1 MINYPPNEGRVHGP
15 ANSSN
20 IIIFARKCF
29 CLKTVGLQF
38 HVDKPIKCLYTYQFN
53 ALYHLDLLKMV
64 QRVNNRHTKDILFSR
79 TLIQY
84 RASTK
89 CCKYLN

>member
-38 HVDKPIKCLYTYQFN
+38 HVHHHIYDIVYYFVF
-53 ALYHLDLLKMV
+53 M
-64 QRVNNRHTKDILFSR
+64 NRNEGK
-79 TLIQY
+79 
-84 RASTK
+84 
-89 CCKYLN
+89 